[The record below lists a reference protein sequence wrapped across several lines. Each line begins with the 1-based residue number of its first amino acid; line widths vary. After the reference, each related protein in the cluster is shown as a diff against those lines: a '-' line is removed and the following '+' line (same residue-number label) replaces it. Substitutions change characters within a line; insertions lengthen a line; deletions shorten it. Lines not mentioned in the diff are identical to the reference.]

1 MSESTAVP
9 AKAKTTAGEP
19 ENGIR
24 QPYHLVAARHPW
36 SVGHERTLNLVLA
49 GGVAAVAVVVLWLLI
64 RSGGASPASSYAWD
78 FGVVGRYVPVLWA
91 GLKITAAIAVVS
103 TVAGMLL
110 GIPVALAQLSRL
122 AAVRWGV
129 TVYVEIMRCIPMLV
143 LLVWIYY
150 ALPII
155 TGIALPAFQ
164 AVVLAFTLNSA
175 AFYGEAFR
183 SGIKSLPRGQV
194 EAATILGL
202 SYVQRMRYVIVPQ
215 GLRNVLPVLVSI
227 SVQLFKD
234 SSLVAIIGVA
244 DLMYNGQLASSN
256 SYRPLEILTTV
267 AVIYFAILFPITLAL
282 RQLEKRMS
290 RHRQ

>member
-1 MSESTAVP
+1 MTESS
-9 AKAKTTAGEP
+9 AGTGVET
-19 ENGIR
+19 R
-24 QPYHLVAARHPW
+24 RPYHLVSTRRSWSAGHDRVMNLGLAA
-36 SVGHERTLNLVLA
+36 L
-49 GGVAAVAVVVLWLLI
+49 VAAVGCLLLVVVL
-64 RSGGASPASSYAWD
+64 RSGDASPVSTYAWD
-78 FGVVGRYVPVLWA
+78 FSVVAKYVPLLWE
-91 GLKITAAIAVVS
+91 GLKITVAIAVIS
-103 TVAGMLL
+103 TIAGMTL
-110 GIPVALAQLSRL
+110 GVPVALMQMSRVG
-122 AAVRWGV
+122 AVRWV
-129 TVYVEIMRCIPMLV
+129 ITVYVEIMRCIPMLV

-150 ALPII
+150 ALPIV
-155 TGIALPAFQ
+155 TGITLPAFQ

-183 SGIKSLPRGQV
+183 SGISSLPRGQV

-202 SYVQRMRYVIVPQ
+202 SYLQRMRYVIVPQ

-227 SVQLFKD
+227 SIQLFKD

-282 RQLEKRMS
+282 RQLEKRLS
-290 RHRQ
+290 RHRR